1 MARKYLQA
9 AKGESHIAIY
19 RYLTDHGSHDSDSVE
34 EAESASQALVATNKG
49 NGKGK
54 VKA

>member
-9 AKGESHIAIY
+9 AKDELHIAIH
-19 RYLTDHGSHDSDSVE
+19 RYLTDHGGHDGDSIE

-49 NGKGK
+49 KGK